1 MNANVT
7 VRRVFATLSFGLV
20 AVATVSAVGQQSAQ
34 SLLERGAYNE
44 TVQRVQAER
53 DAGNAD
59 PASAYL
65 AGQAHLKLNQDQQAR
80 EEFARLANGGDEAW
94 KAVGQ
99 SAIALIDNALEE
111 AVNEG
116 ARARDINGELGF
128 AHYQLGLAQLRRSD
142 WNGAAQA
149 LDRATELMPDYA
161 YAFYNAGVAHQR
173 AKRFNEMAE
182 RFRRFL
188 QLAPNA
194 PERRMAELALSALRG

>member
-1 MNANVT
+1 MNANV
-7 VRRVFATLSFGLV
+7 RRGLATLGACLI
-20 AVATVSAVGQQSAQ
+20 AVAAVSAVGQQSAQ
-34 SLLERGAYNE
+34 SLLERGEYAE

-59 PASAYL
+59 PGVGVSRRPGAS
-65 AGQAHLKLNQDQQAR
+65 QAR
-80 EEFARLANGGDEAW
+80 SGSSRRARNSRALPTAATKRGRPI
-94 KAVGQ
+94 GQ

-149 LDRATELMPDYA
+149 LDRASELMPDYA

-194 PERRMAELALSALRG
+194 PERKMAELALNALRG